1 MQKTIV
7 TFVFL
12 LFAQV
17 DLLHATHGIA
27 TIYGHGAGSCGEWVE
42 SRDQEYPRGHVTWLL
57 GWISAAGYYE
67 GELAQSD
74 SPALAAWMDNYCKA
88 NPLDGIVDGAKKLV
102 EELKQ
107 RHSRD
112 FDLGDF
118 APEEVE
124 HPPLWEPVSK
134 DYEE

>member
-7 TFVFL
+7 IFVFL

-17 DLLHATHGIA
+17 DLLHATHGKYA
-27 TIYGHGAGSCGEWVE
+27 VYGHGTGSCGEWTE
-42 SRDQEYPRGHVTWLL
+42 SRNQDRLSYHAVWIK

-67 GELAQSD
+67 GELANSD
-74 SPALAAWMDNYCKA
+74 SPALDAWMDNYCKA
-88 NPLDGIVDGAKKLV
+88 NPLDGIVDGAEKLV